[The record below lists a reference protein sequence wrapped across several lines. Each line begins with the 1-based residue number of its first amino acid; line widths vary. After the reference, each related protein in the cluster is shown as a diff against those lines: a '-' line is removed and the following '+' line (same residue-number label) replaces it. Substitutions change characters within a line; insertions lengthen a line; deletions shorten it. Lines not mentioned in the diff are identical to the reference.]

1 MSIYDTVLEIKNV
14 DKSIEHNM
22 LFDKDDVIA
31 EFITS
36 NNKHIKLFFSEYSTY
51 KLKDLAKNYKSF
63 KLRYQFWDP
72 EFCDSDNLYTSDVDF
87 LQNRIVN
94 NLNVDKRV
102 FISGF
107 LKGMTKLY
115 KCIKCS
121 YNSEK
126 FNKYKKNIG
135 LDKNTISY
143 LMTKLSLN
151 IESMIYT
158 EDMMDLIKRC
168 VSDRDLV
175 YFLVNNKF
183 NMKSQNFKRLIYNTL
198 MVDEI
203 SGILMTR
210 HKNSLDR
217 LLSHIDL
224 IKGCKEIT
232 SPVVILEKSRS
243 LLFYNIM
250 NMDIDYDIDQDLYKE
265 LLNVYHEKGGEFDIK
280 IMKKNTTIKTNLGFL
295 SKEMYIS
302 SPS

>member
-14 DKSIEHNM
+14 DKNIEHNM

-36 NNKHIKLFFSEYSTY
+36 NNKHIKLFFSEYNTY
-51 KLKDLAKNYKSF
+51 KLRDLAKNYNSF

-72 EFCDSDNLYTSDVDF
+72 EFCGSDNLYTSDVDF

-265 LLNVYHEKGGEFDIK
+265 LLNVYQEKGGEFDIK
-280 IMKKNTTIKTNLGFL
+280 IMKKNATIKTNLGFL

>member
-72 EFCDSDNLYTSDVDF
+72 EFCDSDNLYTADVDF
-87 LQNRIVN
+87 LQNKIIN

-265 LLNVYHEKGGEFDIK
+265 LLNVYQEKGGEFDIK
-280 IMKKNTTIKTNLGFL
+280 IMKKNATIKTNLGFL

>member
-1 MSIYDTVLEIKNV
+1 MSIYDTILEIKKIDN
-14 DKSIEHNM
+14 SIEHNM
-22 LFDKDDVIA
+22 LFHKDDVVA

-36 NNKHIKLFFSEYSTY
+36 NNKHIKLFFSEYNTY
-51 KLKDLAKNYKSF
+51 KLRDLTKNYKSF

-72 EFCDSDNLYTSDVDF
+72 EFCGSDNLYNSDIEF
-87 LQNRIVN
+87 LHNRIIN

-102 FISGF
+102 LVLGF
-107 LKGMTKLY
+107 LKGMTRLY

-126 FNKYKKNIG
+126 FNQYKKDIG

-168 VSDRDLV
+168 IGDKNLV
-175 YFLVNNKF
+175 YFLVSNKF

-203 SGILMTR
+203 SGLLMIR

-224 IKGCKEIT
+224 LKGCKEIT
-232 SPVVILEKSRS
+232 SPLVVLEKSRS
-243 LLFYNIM
+243 SLFYNIM
-250 NMDIDYDIDQDLYKE
+250 NLKVDYDLDQDLYKE
-265 LLNVYHEKGGEFDIK
+265 LLNVYREKGGEFDIK
-280 IMKKNTTIKTNLGFL
+280 IMKKNSTIKDNLEFL
-295 SKEMYIS
+295 TKEMYIS

>member
-1 MSIYDTVLEIKNV
+1 MSIYDIVLEIKNV

-72 EFCDSDNLYTSDVDF
+72 EFCDSDNLYTADVVF

-107 LKGMTKLY
+107 LKGMIKLY

-265 LLNVYHEKGGEFDIK
+265 LLNIYQEKGGEFDIK
-280 IMKKNTTIKTNLGFL
+280 IMKKNPTIKTNLGFL